1 MRDEERRFQMEAK
14 CKLIEVDHFISGTPV
29 PPKIIMPR
37 GQRSKLRSR
46 GKRRNIPGE
55 NMNPLDDKVATI
67 EKEEYPSSASPPIEN
82 QPECVSTDDIPSSP
96 EVSEEAAAVT
106 DTASASSNDAE
117 EEAQSQEDV
126 TPDLSRITDSWRKD
140 PLNRMVVLLVQFLID
155 KYQNKETIL
164 RSEMLKLVIKKHKP
178 QFNEILKR
186 ASEHMELA
194 FGVDLKEVDSVRHC
208 YTLVNKLDHSIDGP
222 VSEEDNIPKTGLLMV
237 VLGLIFMNENYAPEE
252 EVWEVLNLMGV
263 YANRRHFIYGNP
275 KKVITQD
282 LVELQYLKYQLV
294 PNSDPPRYEFTWGPR
309 SQAEVSKMKI
319 LEYLA
324 KIHDSSPSAFPYW
337 YEEALKDEEERA
349 QARIATRA
357 RNAAAM
363 ARADSTPSHAK

>member
-1 MRDEERRFQMEAK
+1 
-14 CKLIEVDHFISGTPV
+14 
-29 PPKIIMPR
+29 MPR
-37 GQRSKLRSR
+37 GQRSKQRSR
-46 GKRRNIPGE
+46 GKRRNIPVE
-55 NMNPLDDKVATI
+55 NGSPMDNEAT
-67 EKEEYPSSASPPIEN
+67 PIETEEDPSAASSPVEN
-82 QPECVSTDDIPSSP
+82 QAESVSIDDIPSSSEMP
-96 EVSEEAAAVT
+96 EAAAAVT
-106 DTASASSNDAE
+106 DTAEDISNNDVE
-117 EEAQSQEDV
+117 EGAQSQEDM
-126 TPDLSRITDSWRKD
+126 TPDLSRITDSWRRD

-155 KYQNKETIL
+155 KYQNKETIMK
-164 RSEMLKLVIKKHKP
+164 SEMLKLVIKKHKP

-194 FGVDLKEVDSVRHC
+194 FGVDLKEVDPVRHC

-222 VSEEDNIPKTGLLMV
+222 MSEEDNIPKTGLLMI

-282 LVELQYLKYQLV
+282 LVELQYLKYQQV

-309 SQAEVSKMKI
+309 SLAEVSKMKI
-319 LEYLA
+319 LEFLA

-349 QARIATRA
+349 QARIAARA
-357 RNAAAM
+357 RNTAVM
-363 ARADSTPSHAK
+363 PRADSKASSSSFSQTK

>member
-1 MRDEERRFQMEAK
+1 
-14 CKLIEVDHFISGTPV
+14 
-29 PPKIIMPR
+29 MPR
-37 GQRSKLRSR
+37 GQRSKQRSR
-46 GKRRNIPGE
+46 GKRRNVPGE
-55 NMNPLDDKVATI
+55 SNILMDDEAITI
-67 EKEEYPSSASPPIEN
+67 EREEYAPSVSPPVEI
-82 QPECVSTDDIPSSP
+82 QPEWVSPTVMPSSP
-96 EVSEEAAAVT
+96 EMPEAAAALT
-106 DTASASSNDAE
+106 DTAAAISNNDVE
-117 EEAQSQEDV
+117 EGAQSQEDL
-126 TPDLSRITDSWRKD
+126 TPDLSRITDSWRRD

-155 KYQNKETIL
+155 KYQNKETIMK
-164 RSEMLKLVIKKHKP
+164 SEMLKLVIKKHKP

-194 FGVDLKEVDSVRHC
+194 FGVDLKEVDPVRHC

-222 VSEEDNIPKTGLLMV
+222 MSEEDNIPKTGLLMI

-282 LVELQYLKYQLV
+282 LVELQYLKYQQV

-309 SQAEVSKMKI
+309 SRAEVSKMKI
-319 LEYLA
+319 LEFLA

-349 QARIATRA
+349 QARIAARA
-357 RNAAAM
+357 RNAAVVT
-363 ARADSTPSHAK
+363 RTDSRPSSNSLSHTK